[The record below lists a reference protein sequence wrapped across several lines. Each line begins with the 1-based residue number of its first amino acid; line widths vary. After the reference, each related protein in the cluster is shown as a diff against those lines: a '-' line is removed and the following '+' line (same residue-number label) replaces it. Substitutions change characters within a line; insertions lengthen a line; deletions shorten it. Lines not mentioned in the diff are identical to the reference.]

1 MCAGALP
8 PCALRGCSACT
19 QWHTDPSL
27 IPLCPCTLAN
37 RALHTLPQGTRSSP
51 QAQCT
56 LLTLQLIRSCQLTM
70 EWDGEDHRD
79 ETCSTSSPKC
89 SSFFRCPH
97 LPRLSLVQ
105 HCSVLALPEQH

>member
-19 QWHTDPSL
+19 QRHTDPSL

-37 RALHTLPQGTRSSP
+37 LHTLPQGTRSSP

-70 EWDGEDHRD
+70 EWEGEDHRD
-79 ETCSTSSPKC
+79 RPAA
-89 SSFFRCPH
+89 PP
-97 LPRLSLVQ
+97 LPSAPPSLGV
-105 HCSVLALPEQH
+105 HTYPG